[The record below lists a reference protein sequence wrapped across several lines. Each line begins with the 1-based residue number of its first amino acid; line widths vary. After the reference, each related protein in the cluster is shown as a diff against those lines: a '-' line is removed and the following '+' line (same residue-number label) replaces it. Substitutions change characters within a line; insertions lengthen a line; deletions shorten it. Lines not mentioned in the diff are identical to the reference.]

1 MEPKKP
7 SQPSCSS
14 SSFQNLPFSS
24 SSSLL
29 KDISNSNFKTPKNH
43 SRKANFIS
51 SSPSPYRQ
59 PEFFTAS
66 KTTPLSSVSRRRGGS
81 IIKPSAVKSSA
92 ARRLK
97 AFELEQSK
105 SARKALNDK
114 ERSLKS
120 LAKSLTVWLNFLFE
134 NPSYCGCE
142 VSNRSSCV
150 KRNGKRESGVGHS
163 VGVEVMWRGPKRQ
176 RQFSSN
182 SEDEETIAF
191 SGSMFSGLKGSL
203 MEICSFDD
211 LKERMSAYLS
221 LGSCKE
227 VFVTMTQV
235 TKTIDE
241 GRLKMRAHC
250 PMVTDVGMKE
260 KALRILMC
268 YNPTW
273 LRIGLYILLGGDT
286 LLPNGDVNS
295 EQEIAFL
302 KMVLEKQFF
311 SHVGLAKT
319 YAYNKL
325 VEGLYRP
332 GYYEKL
338 GNIVLKRF
346 LLLVLILDRVKTQ
359 SSLPLKYGIDG
370 LDGGSPLLFS
380 LQSDVKSSHQL
391 INKFLSSDVMHG
403 EGNLLTHLVIVGY
416 KVTYQQNPLLEY
428 QFGVAD
434 LFEDLEDGIRLC
446 RVIQLLRHDPSIL
459 SKMVVPSDTRKKSLA
474 NCGTVLQFLKEA
486 GVPLCDQDGT
496 IIMAEDIVDGD
507 KELTISLLWNMFVHL
522 QLPLLMNKELLSKE
536 IFKIRGVVE
545 QNSNGCTHLDLLL
558 NWIQAICGSYDLKV
572 EIFSSLVDG
581 KAMWCLLDYYFR
593 KDHRCSCSYQ
603 ALSETKEEVSIV
615 SPVDYTDAVHNFILS
630 QKLPLLLGKFP
641 EVLQVSDILETNGA
655 CNGQSVIILLV
666 FLSFQLLVKRNKDQL
681 NFHKL
686 LGFNCQS
693 PERRRLST
701 DQWFMHPEAAVDKEQ
716 THWKD
721 GADAA
726 RNFKAVMAWWQE
738 MAQQNNKCTS
748 KESSSSPKQS
758 FIFRRSNDTHKENA
772 AKVIQSHFRQS
783 VQRRKYLRMKNAVC
797 ILQAAIQAWLRLKK
811 EPSIQFFG
819 SRAYLESLCGTGIRS
834 RSENLEKH
842 AAFVTDRHAFLKLR
856 RSVIII
862 QRAARDCISRKHVTG
877 NALPQDLSTP
887 TFIDA
892 AIVIQKCIRGW
903 IARSSL
909 VNTQQSPEV
918 PKECEDYIQHINA
931 EVTATKIQSHYR
943 GWLMRKNFV
952 YQKQAAIK
960 IQSIFRSARCLREFH
975 SYKQETLSVITIQA
989 YIRKWMAKRDFYRH
1003 KSQII
1008 LIQSHCRGWLTRK
1021 KLLIEKEAAIRIQ
1034 TVVRS
1039 LKYRKTFL
1047 RQKHATLEIQ
1057 RFARGATTRKRLL
1070 GASCYRNVSKLGYQT
1085 LELKLLLQAVVKL
1098 QRWWRGKLLHEQRT
1112 KAAVVI
1118 QSHVLGWIARQS
1130 VSRNKERL
1138 LQAVIKLQRWWR
1150 GKLLH
1155 EQRTKAAVV
1164 IQSHV
1169 QGWIARKS
1177 ASRKKHQILLA
1188 VVKLQRWWRGKLLH
1202 EKRTKVAVVIQ
1213 SHVQGWIARK
1223 SASRKKH
1230 LILLAVLKL
1239 QRWWRGKLLHKQRTK
1254 AAVVIQSHVR
1264 GWIARQSPSRK
1275 EHLIL
1280 LAVLK
1285 LQRWWRGKLHHKQ
1298 RTKSAVVIQ
1307 SHVRGWIARQSVS
1320 RNKHRIV
1327 VIQAYMKGYL
1337 ARKDLR
1343 GQLLDLRLR
1352 VQKSAANVD
1361 DGMRIIN
1368 RLVEALSELLNMRSV
1383 SDILHICATLNMA
1396 TQHSQKC
1403 CEELVAAGA
1412 VGTLFKLIRSLSRS
1426 IPDQEVLKPALSTLR
1441 NLSRYPH
1448 LIDVLIESCGS
1459 LETIVSEF
1467 LRNKE
1472 EGYFIA
1478 SDLLKKIFT
1487 KKKGVEAVRKSPA
1500 LLKRLHNHVE
1510 ELSRKAKADKRTK
1523 PHAVKELA
1531 LVDKRL
1537 REAVGIL
1544 ELIKVPM
1551 GNPTRRLSMKV

>member
-7 SQPSCSS
+7 SQTSCSS
-14 SSFQNLPFSS
+14 PFQNLPLSS
-24 SSSLL
+24 SSSASLL
-29 KDISNSNFKTPKNH
+29 KDISNFKTPKH

-59 PEFFTAS
+59 PEFFTAL
-66 KTTPLSSVSRRRGGS
+66 KTTPVSSVRRRGS
-81 IIKPSAVKSSA
+81 IKPSAVKSSA

-134 NPSYCGCE
+134 NPSSCGCDVTKFTGGFE
-142 VSNRSSCV
+142 RSNRTCIAE
-150 KRNGKRESGVGHS
+150 NGKRESGPGYT
-163 VGVEVMWRGPKRQ
+163 VGVDVLWRGPKRQ
-176 RQFSSN
+176 RHLLSN
-182 SEDEETIAF
+182 SEDEETTVI
-191 SGSMFSGLKGSL
+191 SDSMFSGLKDLL

-227 VFVTMTQV
+227 VFVTMTQL

-273 LRIGLYILLGGDT
+273 LRIGLHILLGGDT

-302 KMVLEKQFF
+302 KMVLERQFF

-380 LQSDVKSSHQL
+380 LQSDVKSSRQL
-391 INKFLSSDVMHG
+391 INKFLPSDVMHG
-403 EGNLLTHLVIVGY
+403 EGNLLAHLVIVGY

-428 QFGVAD
+428 QFDVAD
-434 LFEDLEDGIRLC
+434 LFEDLQDGIQLC

-474 NCGTVLQFLKEA
+474 NCGTVLQYLQEA
-486 GVPLCDQDGT
+486 GVPLCDQVGT

-522 QLPLLMNKELLSKE
+522 QLPLLINKSLLSEE
-536 IFKIRGVVE
+536 IFKIRGV
-545 QNSNGCTHLDLLL
+545 QNSNGCTHLDMLLS
-558 NWIQAICGSYDLKV
+558 WIQDPGNSGGPAI
-572 EIFSSLVDG
+572 
-581 KAMWCLLDYYFR
+581 M
-593 KDHRCSCSYQ
+593 
-603 ALSETKEEVSIV
+603 VSF
-615 SPVDYTDAVHNFILS
+615 DYTDAVHNFILS

-641 EVLQVSDILETNGA
+641 EVIQVSDILETNGA
-655 CNGQSVIILLV
+655 CNGHSVIILLV
-666 FLSFQLLVKRNKDQL
+666 FLSYQLLVKRNKDQL

-721 GADAA
+721 GEDAA

-738 MAQQNNKCTS
+738 MAQQNNKCFS
-748 KESSSSPKQS
+748 KETSSGPKRS
-758 FIFRRSNDTHKENA
+758 FILRGRNDTHKGNA
-772 AKVIQSHFRQS
+772 AKVIQSLFRQS
-783 VQRRKYLRMKNAVC
+783 VQQRKYLRIKNAVY
-797 ILQAAIQAWLRLKK
+797 ILQAAIQAWLWVKK

-819 SRAYLESLCGTGIRS
+819 SPAYLASLCGTRS
-834 RSENLEKH
+834 RSANFEKH
-842 AAFVTDRHAFLKLR
+842 AAFVIDRHAFLKLK

-862 QRAARDCISRKHVTG
+862 QRASRDWISRKHVTG
-877 NALPQDLSTP
+877 NLLPQDLSTP
-887 TFIDA
+887 RFIDA

-903 IARSSL
+903 IARSCL
-909 VNTQQSPEV
+909 VNTEQFHEV
-918 PKECEDYIQHINA
+918 PKECEDNICQINA
-931 EVTATKIQSHYR
+931 AVATQWASKEYKLSSSLHSHHFAATKIQSYYR
-943 GWLMRKNFV
+943 GWLMRENFV
-952 YQKQAAIK
+952 DQKQAAVK
-960 IQSIFRSARCLREFH
+960 IQSIFRSARCLRDFH
-975 SYKQETLSVITIQA
+975 SYRQETLSVITIQA
-989 YIRKWMAKRDFYRH
+989 YIRKCIAKRDVYRH

-1008 LIQSHCRGWLTRK
+1008 LIQSHCRGWLTRR
-1021 KLLIEKEAAIRIQ
+1021 KLVIEKEAVIRIQ
-1034 TVVRS
+1034 AAVRS
-1039 LKYRKTFL
+1039 LKYQKAFL
-1047 RQKHATLEIQ
+1047 HQKHAILEIQ
-1057 RFARGATTRKRLL
+1057 RFARGAITRKRLL
-1070 GASCYRNVSKLGYQT
+1070 GASCYRNVSKLGYQA
-1085 LELKLLLQAVVKL
+1085 LELKILLQAVVKL
-1098 QRWWRGKLLHEQRT
+1098 QRWWRCKLLHAQRTKAAVVIQSHALGWIARQRASRNKERLLQAVLKLQRWWRSKLLHEQRT

-1118 QSHVLGWIARQS
+1118 QSHILGWLARQS
-1130 VSRNKERL
+1130 ASRNKDQL
-1138 LQAVIKLQRWWR
+1138 LQAI
-1150 GKLLH
+1150 
-1155 EQRTKAAVV
+1155 
-1164 IQSHV
+1164 
-1169 QGWIARKS
+1169 
-1177 ASRKKHQILLA
+1177 
-1188 VVKLQRWWRGKLLH
+1188 
-1202 EKRTKVAVVIQ
+1202 
-1213 SHVQGWIARK
+1213 
-1223 SASRKKH
+1223 
-1230 LILLAVLKL
+1230 LKL

-1254 AAVVIQSHVR
+1254 AAVVIQSHAQ
-1264 GWIARQSPSRK
+1264 GWKARQRASRK
-1275 EHLIL
+1275 KYLTL

-1285 LQRWWRGKLHHKQ
+1285 LQRWWRGKLLHKR

-1307 SHVRGWIARQSVS
+1307 SYVRGWIACQSVS

-1343 GQLLDLRLR
+1343 GQLLDLRHKI
-1352 VQKSAANVD
+1352 QKSAANVD

-1368 RLVEALSELLNMRSV
+1368 RLVAALSELLNMRSV

-1448 LIDVLIESCGS
+1448 LIDVLIESYGS

-1487 KKKGVEAVRKSPA
+1487 EKKGVEAVCKSPA

-1510 ELSRKAKADKRTK
+1510 ELSRRAKADKRTK
-1523 PHAVKELA
+1523 PHAMKEP
-1531 LVDKRL
+1531 VDKRL
-1537 REAVGIL
+1537 REAVEIL
-1544 ELIKVPM
+1544 ELIKVSM
-1551 GNPTRRLSMKV
+1551 GNPSKRLSMKV

>member
-1 MEPKKP
+1 MEPKK
-7 SQPSCSS
+7 QPQT
-14 SSFQNLPFSS
+14 SSFENLPFSS
-24 SSSLL
+24 SSSTSLL
-29 KDISNSNFKTPKNH
+29 KDISNFKTPKH
-43 SRKANFIS
+43 SRKANFTS

-59 PEFFTAS
+59 PELFTAS
-66 KTTPLSSVSRRRGGS
+66 KTTPVSSVRRCRS
-81 IIKPSAVKSSA
+81 IKQSAVKSSA
-92 ARRLK
+92 AKRLK

-105 SARKALNDK
+105 SARKALNEK

-134 NPSYCGCE
+134 NPSSCGCDVTKFTGGFE
-142 VSNRSSCV
+142 RSSSSCV
-150 KRNGKRESGVGHS
+150 VENGKRESGPGHT
-163 VGVEVMWRGPKRQ
+163 VGVDVLWRGPKRQ
-176 RQFSSN
+176 KHSLSN
-182 SEDEETIAF
+182 FKDEETTVF
-191 SGSMFSGLKGSL
+191 SDYMFSGLKASL
-203 MEICSFDD
+203 MDICSFDD

-227 VFVTMTQV
+227 VFVTMTQL

-286 LLPNGDVNS
+286 LLPSGDVNS
-295 EQEIAFL
+295 EQEVAFL
-302 KMVLEKQFF
+302 KMVLERQFF
-311 SHVGLAKT
+311 SHIGLAKT

-391 INKFLSSDVMHG
+391 INKFLPSDVMHG
-403 EGNLLTHLVIVGY
+403 EGNLLAHLVIVGY

-434 LFEDLEDGIRLC
+434 LFEDLGDGIHLC
-446 RVIQLLRHDPSIL
+446 RVIQLLQHDPSIL
-459 SKMVVPSDTRKKSLA
+459 SKVVVPSDTRKKSLA
-474 NCGTVLQFLKEA
+474 NCGTVLQYLQEA
-486 GVPLCDQDGT
+486 GMPLCDRDGT
-496 IIMAEDIVDGD
+496 IIMAEDVVDGD
-507 KELTISLLWNMFVHL
+507 KELTISLLWSMFVYL
-522 QLPLLMNKELLSKE
+522 QLPLLINKSLLSEE
-536 IFKIRGVVE
+536 ISKIRGVVK
-545 QNSNGCTHLDLLL
+545 QNSNGCTHLDVLL

-572 EIFSSLVDG
+572 ENFSSLVDG

-593 KDHRCSCSYQ
+593 KDHNCSCSYQ
-603 ALSETKEEVSIV
+603 ALCETKEEVSIV

-641 EVLQVSDILETNGA
+641 EVIQVSDILETNGA

-701 DQWFMHPEAAVDKEQ
+701 DQWFMHPTSAVDKEQ

-721 GADAA
+721 GEDAA

-738 MAQQNNKCTS
+738 MAQQNNKCTP
-748 KESSSSPKQS
+748 KEISSSPKRS
-758 FIFRRSNDTHKENA
+758 FISRRSSDTHKENA

-783 VQRRKYLRMKNAVC
+783 VQQRKYLRIKNAVY
-797 ILQAAIQAWLRLKK
+797 ILQAAIQAWLWVKK

-819 SRAYLESLCGTGIRS
+819 CPTYLASLCGTRS
-834 RSENLEKH
+834 HSANLEKH
-842 AAFVTDRHAFLKLR
+842 AAVVIHRHAFLKLKR
-856 RSVIII
+856 AVIII
-862 QRAARDCISRKHVTG
+862 QRVVRDWISRKPVTG
-877 NALPQDLSTP
+877 ESLLQDLSTS

-892 AIVIQKCIRGW
+892 SIVIQKCIRGW
-903 IARSSL
+903 IARSAA
-909 VNTQQSPEV
+909 VNIKQYPEV
-918 PKECEDYIQHINA
+918 PKEFEDNIHHINA
-931 EVTATKIQSHYR
+931 AASIRCASKEYKLSSSLHSHHFAANKIQSYYR

-952 YQKQAAIK
+952 NQKQAAIK
-960 IQSIFRSARCLREFH
+960 IQSIFRSARCLKDFH

-989 YIRKWMAKRDFYRH
+989 YVRKWIAKRDVYWH
-1003 KSQII
+1003 KCQII
-1008 LIQSHCRGWLTRK
+1008 LIQSHCRGWLTRR
-1021 KLLIEKEAAIRIQ
+1021 KLLIEKETVIRIQ
-1034 TVVRS
+1034 TAVRS
-1039 LKYRKTFL
+1039 LKYRKAFL
-1047 RQKHATLEIQ
+1047 CQKHAALEIQ
-1057 RFARGATTRKRLL
+1057 RFARGAITRKRLL
-1070 GASCYRNVSKLGYQT
+1070 GASCYRNVSKLGNQA
-1085 LELKLLLQAVVKL
+1085 LELKILLQAVVKLQRWWRCKVLHEHRTKAAIVIQSHVRGWIARKNVSRNKEQLLQAVLKL

-1112 KAAVVI
+1112 KAAIVI

-1130 VSRNKERL
+1130 VSRNKDRL
-1138 LQAVIKLQRWWR
+1138 W
-1150 GKLLH
+1150 
-1155 EQRTKAAVV
+1155 KA
-1164 IQSHV
+1164 I
-1169 QGWIARKS
+1169 
-1177 ASRKKHQILLA
+1177 
-1188 VVKLQRWWRGKLLH
+1188 
-1202 EKRTKVAVVIQ
+1202 
-1213 SHVQGWIARK
+1213 
-1223 SASRKKH
+1223 
-1230 LILLAVLKL
+1230 LKL

-1254 AAVVIQSHVR
+1254 AAVVIQSHVQE
-1264 GWIARQSPSRK
+1264 WIVRQSASRK
-1275 EHLIL
+1275 KHLTL
-1280 LAVLK
+1280 LAILK
-1285 LQRWWRGKLHHKQ
+1285 LQRWWRRNLIHKQ

-1307 SHVRGWIARQSVS
+1307 SHVRGWIARQTVS

-1368 RLVEALSELLNMRSV
+1368 RLVAALSELLNMKSV

-1441 NLSRYPH
+1441 NLSGYPH

-1478 SDLLKKIFT
+1478 SNLLKKIFT
-1487 KKKGVEAVRKSPA
+1487 EQKGVEAVRKSPA

-1510 ELSRKAKADKRTK
+1510 ELSRRAKADKRTK
-1523 PHAVKELA
+1523 PHAMKEP
-1531 LVDKRL
+1531 VDKRL
-1537 REAVGIL
+1537 REAVEIL
-1544 ELIKVPM
+1544 ELIKVSM

>member
-7 SQPSCSS
+7 SQASCSS
-14 SSFQNLPFSS
+14 PFQDLPFSS
-24 SSSLL
+24 SSSTSLL
-29 KDISNSNFKTPKNH
+29 KDISNFKTPKH

-59 PEFFTAS
+59 PEFFTAL
-66 KTTPLSSVSRRRGGS
+66 KTTPVSSVRRRGS
-81 IIKPSAVKSSA
+81 IKPSAVKSSA

-134 NPSYCGCE
+134 NPSSCGCDVTKFTGGFE
-142 VSNRSSCV
+142 RSNRACIAE
-150 KRNGKRESGVGHS
+150 NGKRESGPGYT
-163 VGVEVMWRGPKRQ
+163 VGVDVLWRGPKRQ
-176 RQFSSN
+176 RHLLSN
-182 SEDEETIAF
+182 SEDEETTVF
-191 SGSMFSGLKGSL
+191 SDSMFFGLKDSL

-227 VFVTMTQV
+227 VFLTMTQL

-250 PMVTDVGMKE
+250 PLVTDVGMKE
-260 KALRILMC
+260 KALKILMC

-273 LRIGLYILLGGDT
+273 LWIGLHIILGGDT

-302 KMVLEKQFF
+302 KMVLERQFF

-380 LQSDVKSSHQL
+380 SQSDVKSSRQL
-391 INKFLSSDVMHG
+391 INKFLPSDVMHG
-403 EGNLLTHLVIVGY
+403 EGNLLAHLVIVGY

-434 LFEDLEDGIRLC
+434 LFEDLQDGIQLC
-446 RVIQLLRHDPSIL
+446 RVVQLLRHDPSIL

-474 NCGTVLQFLKEA
+474 NCGTVLLFLQEA
-486 GVPLCDQDGT
+486 GVSLCDQDGT
-496 IIMAEDIVDGD
+496 ILMAEDIVGGD

-522 QLPLLMNKELLSKE
+522 QLPLLINKSLLSEE
-536 IFKIRGVVE
+536 ISKIQGVVK
-545 QNSNGCTHLDLLL
+545 QNSNDCTHLDMLLS
-558 NWIQAICGSYDLKV
+558 WIQAICGSYDLKV
-572 EIFSSLVDG
+572 KNFSSLVDG

-603 ALSETKEEVSIV
+603 ALCETKEEVSIV
-615 SPVDYTDAVHNFILS
+615 SAVDYTDAVHNFILS

-641 EVLQVSDILETNGA
+641 EVIQVSDILETNGA

-666 FLSFQLLVKRNKDQL
+666 FLSYQLLVKRNKDQL

-701 DQWFMHPEAAVDKEQ
+701 DQWFMHPQAAVDKEQ

-721 GADAA
+721 GEDAA

-738 MAQQNNKCTS
+738 MAQQNNKCFS
-748 KESSSSPKQS
+748 KETSSSPKRS
-758 FIFRRSNDTHKENA
+758 FIVRGSNDTYKGNA

-783 VQRRKYLRMKNAVC
+783 VQQRKYLRIKNAVY
-797 ILQAAIQAWLRLKK
+797 ILQAAIQAWLWVKR

-819 SRAYLESLCGTGIRS
+819 SPAYLASLCGTRS
-834 RSENLEKH
+834 RSANFEKH
-842 AAFVTDRHAFLKLR
+842 AAFVIDRHAFLKLK

-862 QRAARDCISRKHVTG
+862 QRASRDWIYRKHVPG
-877 NALPQDLSTP
+877 NSLLQDLLTP
-887 TFIDA
+887 TFTDA

-903 IARSSL
+903 IARSCL
-909 VNTQQSPEV
+909 VNTDQFHEV
-918 PKECEDYIQHINA
+918 PKECEDNIHHINTEIA
-931 EVTATKIQSHYR
+931 IQCASNEYELSSSLHSHHFAATKIQSYYR

-952 YQKQAAIK
+952 DQKQATIK
-960 IQSIFRSARCLREFH
+960 IQSIFQSARCLRDFH

-989 YIRKWMAKRDFYRH
+989 YIRRWIAKRDVYRH

-1008 LIQSHCRGWLTRK
+1008 MIQSHCRGWLTRR
-1021 KLLIEKEAAIRIQ
+1021 KLLIEKEAVIRIQ
-1034 TVVRS
+1034 TAVRS
-1039 LKYRKTFL
+1039 LKYRKAFL
-1047 RQKHATLEIQ
+1047 HQKHAVLEIQ
-1057 RFARGATTRKRLL
+1057 RFARGAITRKRLL
-1070 GASCYRNVSKLGYQT
+1070 GASCYRNVSKLGYQA
-1085 LELKLLLQAVVKL
+1085 LELKILLQAVVKL
-1098 QRWWRGKLLHEQRT
+1098 QRWWRCKLLHAQRT

-1118 QSHVLGWIARQS
+1118 QSHVLGWIARKRA
-1130 VSRNKERL
+1130 SRSKERL
-1138 LQAVIKLQRWWR
+1138 LQAVLKLQRWWR
-1150 GKLLH
+1150 SKLLH

-1164 IQSHV
+1164 IQSHIL
-1169 QGWIARKS
+1169 GWLVRQSI
-1177 ASRKKHQILLA
+1177 SRNKDQLLQA
-1188 VVKLQRWWRGKLLH
+1188 TLKLQRWWRDKLLH
-1202 EKRTKVAVVIQ
+1202 KQKTKAAVVIQ
-1213 SHVQGWIARK
+1213 SHVQGWKARQ

-1230 LILLAVLKL
+1230 LTLLAVLKL

-1254 AAVVIQSHVR
+1254 SAIVIQSHVR
-1264 GWIARQSPSRK
+1264 GWIS
-1275 EHLIL
+1275 
-1280 LAVLK
+1280 
-1285 LQRWWRGKLHHKQ
+1285 
-1298 RTKSAVVIQ
+1298 
-1307 SHVRGWIARQSVS
+1307 RQSVS

-1343 GQLLDLRLR
+1343 GQLLDLRLKI
-1352 VQKSAANVD
+1352 QKSAANVD
-1361 DGMRIIN
+1361 NGMRIIN
-1368 RLVEALSELLNMRSV
+1368 RLVAALSELLNMRSV

-1396 TQHSQKC
+1396 TQHSEKC

-1487 KKKGVEAVRKSPA
+1487 ENKGVEAVRKSPA

-1510 ELSRKAKADKRTK
+1510 ELSRRAKAEKRTK
-1523 PHAVKELA
+1523 PHATKEP
-1531 LVDKRL
+1531 VDKRL
-1537 REAVGIL
+1537 REAVEIL
-1544 ELIKVPM
+1544 ELIKVSM

>member
-1 MEPKKP
+1 MEQKKP
-7 SQPSCSS
+7 SQTSCSS
-14 SSFQNLPFSS
+14 PFQNLPFSS
-24 SSSLL
+24 SSSASLL
-29 KDISNSNFKTPKNH
+29 KDISNFKTPKH
-43 SRKANFIS
+43 SRKANFSS

-66 KTTPLSSVSRRRGGS
+66 KATPVSSVRRRGS
-81 IIKPSAVKSSA
+81 IKPSAVKSSA

-105 SARKALNDK
+105 SARKALNVK

-120 LAKSLTVWLNFLFE
+120 LANSLTVWLNFLLE
-134 NPSYCGCE
+134 NPSSCGCDVTKFTGGVE
-142 VSNRSSCV
+142 RSNRSCIAG
-150 KRNGKRESGVGHS
+150 NGKRESGPGYS
-163 VGVEVMWRGPKRQ
+163 VGVDVLWRGPKRQ
-176 RQFSSN
+176 KHLLLNF
-182 SEDEETIAF
+182 EDEETTAF
-191 SGSMFSGLKGSL
+191 SDSMFSGLKASL

-260 KALRILMC
+260 KALRILMF

-302 KMVLEKQFF
+302 KMVLERQFF

-380 LQSDVKSSHQL
+380 LQSDVKSSRQL

-403 EGNLLTHLVIVGY
+403 EGNLLAHLVIIGY
-416 KVTYQQNPLLEY
+416 KVTHQQNPLLEY

-459 SKMVVPSDTRKKSLA
+459 LKMVVPSDTRKKSLG

-522 QLPLLMNKELLSKE
+522 QLPLLINKELLSEE
-536 IFKIRGVVE
+536 ISKIRGVVK
-545 QNSNGCTHLDLLL
+545 
-558 NWIQAICGSYDLKV
+558 AICGSYDLKF
-572 EIFSSLVDG
+572 ENFSSLVDG

-603 ALSETKEEVSIV
+603 ALCETKEEVSIV
-615 SPVDYTDAVHNFILS
+615 SAVDYTDAVHNFILS

-641 EVLQVSDILETNGA
+641 EVIQVSDILETNGA

-716 THWKD
+716 TNWK
-721 GADAA
+721 GGEDAV

-738 MAQQNNKCTS
+738 MAQKNNKCTS
-748 KESSSSPKQS
+748 KETSRSPKRS
-758 FIFRRSNDTHKENA
+758 FIFRRSNDTQKENA
-772 AKVIQSHFRQS
+772 AKVIQSHFRRS
-783 VQRRKYLRMKNAVC
+783 VQQRKYLRIKNAVY
-797 ILQAAIQAWLRLKK
+797 ILQAAIRAWLWVKK

-819 SRAYLESLCGTGIRS
+819 SPTNLASLCGTRS
-834 RSENLEKH
+834 RSVNLEKH
-842 AAFVTDRHAFLKLR
+842 AAFMIDRHAFLKLK

-862 QRAARDCISRKHVTG
+862 QRAARDWISRKHVTR
-877 NALPQDLSTP
+877 NALPQNLSTP

-909 VNTQQSPEV
+909 VNTEQFPEV
-918 PKECEDYIQHINA
+918 PKECEDNIHHINA
-931 EVTATKIQSHYR
+931 AVIIRCASKEYKLSSSLHSHHFAATKIQSYYR

-952 YQKQAAIK
+952 DRKQAAIK
-960 IQSIFRSARCLREFH
+960 IQSIFRSAKCLRDFH

-989 YIRKWMAKRDFYRH
+989 YVRKWIAKRVVYRH
-1003 KSQII
+1003 KIQII
-1008 LIQSHCRGWLTRK
+1008 LIQSHCRGWLTRR

-1034 TVVRS
+1034 TAVRS
-1039 LKYRKTFL
+1039 LKYRKAFL
-1047 RQKHATLEIQ
+1047 HQKHATLEIQ
-1057 RFARGATTRKRLL
+1057 RFARGAITRKRLL

-1085 LELKLLLQAVVKL
+1085 LELKILLQAVVKL
-1098 QRWWRGKLLHEQRT
+1098 QRWWRCRLLDEQRT

-1130 VSRNKERL
+1130 VSRNKEQL
-1138 LQAVIKLQRWWR
+1138 LQAVLKLQRWWR
-1150 GKLLH
+1150 GKLLLK
-1155 EQRTKAAVV
+1155 QRTKAAVV

-1169 QGWIARKS
+1169 LGWIARQS
-1177 ASRKKHQILLA
+1177 ISRNEDRLLLA
-1188 VVKLQRWWRGKLLH
+1188 
-1202 EKRTKVAVVIQ
+1202 I
-1213 SHVQGWIARK
+1213 
-1223 SASRKKH
+1223 
-1230 LILLAVLKL
+1230 LKL

-1254 AAVVIQSHVR
+1254 AAVVIQSHVQ
-1264 GWIARQSPSRK
+1264 GWIARQSAARK
-1275 EHLIL
+1275 KQLTL

-1285 LQRWWRGKLHHKQ
+1285 LQRWWRGKLLHKQ
-1298 RTKSAVVIQ
+1298 RTKSAVIIQ
-1307 SHVRGWIARQSVS
+1307 SHVRGWIARKSVS
-1320 RNKHRIV
+1320 GNKHRIV

-1368 RLVEALSELLNMRSV
+1368 RLVAALSELLNMRSV

-1403 CEELVAAGA
+1403 CEELVTAGA

-1478 SDLLKKIFT
+1478 SDLLKKIFAE
-1487 KKKGVEAVRKSPA
+1487 KKGVEAMRKSPA

-1510 ELSRKAKADKRTK
+1510 ELSRRAKADKRTK
-1523 PHAVKELA
+1523 PHAMKEP
-1531 LVDKRL
+1531 VDKRL
-1537 REAVGIL
+1537 REAVEIL
-1544 ELIKVPM
+1544 ELIKVSM
-1551 GNPTRRLSMKV
+1551 GNPTRRLSMKVPHTFSYSRNF

>member
-1 MEPKKP
+1 MEKEETASISGVNRQQTNVRSENRPENGTKK
-7 SQPSCSS
+7 
-14 SSFQNLPFSS
+14 
-24 SSSLL
+24 
-29 KDISNSNFKTPKNH
+29 TH
-43 SRKANFIS
+43 SRKTTFTS
-51 SSPSPYRQ
+51 TSPSPYRQ

-66 KTTPLSSVSRRRGGS
+66 KSKPVSSSVRRCGS
-81 IIKPSAVKSSA
+81 VKSSA

-134 NPSYCGCE
+134 NPSSCGCDVAE
-142 VSNRSSCV
+142 FTGGFERSNSRHV
-150 KRNGKRESGVGHS
+150 LNGKRESGPGYT
-163 VGVEVMWRGPKRQ
+163 VGVDVLWRGPKRQ
-176 RQFSSN
+176 KHLLSNFEEGETAVFS
-182 SEDEETIAF
+182 D
-191 SGSMFSGLKGSL
+191 SMFSGLRGSL

-211 LKERMSAYLS
+211 LKERMSGYLS

-250 PMVTDVGMKE
+250 PMITDVGMKE

-302 KMVLEKQFF
+302 KMVLERQFF
-311 SHVGLAKT
+311 SHVGLAKA

-380 LQSDVKSSHQL
+380 LQSDVKSTRQL

-403 EGNLLTHLVIVGY
+403 EGNLLAHLVIVGY

-428 QFGVAD
+428 RFGVAD
-434 LFEDLEDGIRLC
+434 LFEVLEDGIRLC
-446 RVIQLLRHDPSIL
+446 RVTQLLRHDPSVL

-474 NCGTVLQFLKEA
+474 NCGTVLHFLKEA

-522 QLPLLMNKELLSKE
+522 QLPLLINKALLSEE
-536 IFKIRGVVE
+536 ISKIRGVVE
-545 QNSNGCTHLDLLL
+545 QNSNGCTHLDMLL

-572 EIFSSLVDG
+572 EKFSSLVDG

-615 SPVDYTDAVHNFILS
+615 SAVDYTDAVHNFILS

-641 EVLQVSDILETNGA
+641 EVIQVSDILETNGA

-693 PERRRLST
+693 PDRRRLST

-716 THWKD
+716 TQWKD
-721 GADAA
+721 GEDAA

-748 KESSSSPKQS
+748 KETSSSPKRS
-758 FIFRRSNDTHKENA
+758 FIFRRSNDTQKENA
-772 AKVIQSHFRQS
+772 AKVIQTHFRQS
-783 VQRRKYLRMKNAVC
+783 VQQRKYLRIKSAVC
-797 ILQAAIQAWLRLKK
+797 ILQAAIQAWLWVKK
-811 EPSIQFFG
+811 EPSIQLFG
-819 SRAYLESLCGTGIRS
+819 SRTYLASLCGTRS
-834 RSENLEKH
+834 RSANLEKH
-842 AAFVTDRHAFLKLR
+842 AAFVIDRHAFLKLR
-856 RSVIII
+856 RSVRII
-862 QRAARDCISRKHVTG
+862 QRAARDWISRKHVTG

-903 IARSSL
+903 IAKSSL
-909 VNTQQSPEV
+909 VNTEQFPEV
-918 PKECEDYIQHINA
+918 PKECEDNIHYINA
-931 EVTATKIQSHYR
+931 A
-943 GWLMRKNFV
+943 
-952 YQKQAAIK
+952 
-960 IQSIFRSARCLREFH
+960 
-975 SYKQETLSVITIQA
+975 ETLSVITIQA
-989 YIRKWMAKRDFYRH
+989 YVRRWIAKRDVYRQ
-1003 KSQII
+1003 KAQII
-1008 LIQSHCRGWLTRK
+1008 LIQSHCCGWLTRK
-1021 KLLIEKEAAIRIQ
+1021 KLFIEKEAVIRIQ
-1034 TVVRS
+1034 TAVRS
-1039 LKYRKTFL
+1039 LKYRKAFL
-1047 RQKHATLEIQ
+1047 RQKHSILEIQ
-1057 RFARGATTRKRLL
+1057 RFARGSITRKRLL
-1070 GASCYRNVSKLGYQT
+1070 GASCYCSVSKLGYQT
-1085 LELKLLLQAVVKL
+1085 PELKILLQAVVKL
-1098 QRWWRGKLLHEQRT
+1098 QRWWRAKLLHEQRT

-1118 QSHVLGWIARQS
+1118 QSHVLGWIARQN
-1130 VSRNKERL
+1130 VSRNKERSLQAVSKLQRRWRDKLLHEQITKAAVVIQSHVLGWIARQSVSRNKDRL
-1138 LQAVIKLQRWWR
+1138 LQAVLKLQMWWR

-1155 EQRTKAAVV
+1155 KQRTKAAVV

-1169 QGWIARKS
+1169 QGWLTR
-1177 ASRKKHQILLA
+1177 
-1188 VVKLQRWWRGKLLH
+1188 QR
-1202 EKRTKVAVVIQ
+1202 
-1213 SHVQGWIARK
+1213 
-1223 SASRKKH
+1223 ASRKKH

-1239 QRWWRGKLLHKQRTK
+1239 QRWWRGKLLHKQK
-1254 AAVVIQSHVR
+1254 
-1264 GWIARQSPSRK
+1264 
-1275 EHLIL
+1275 
-1280 LAVLK
+1280 
-1285 LQRWWRGKLHHKQ
+1285 
-1298 RTKSAVVIQ
+1298 TKSAVVIQ
-1307 SHVRGWIARQSVS
+1307 AHVRGWIARQSVL
-1320 RNKHRIV
+1320 RNKHRII

-1368 RLVEALSELLNMRSV
+1368 RLVAALSELLNMRSV

-1412 VGTLFKLIRSLSRS
+1412 VGTLFKLILSLSRS

-1467 LRNKE
+1467 LRNKD

-1487 KKKGVEAVRKSPA
+1487 EKKGVEVVRKSPA

-1510 ELSRKAKADKRTK
+1510 ELSRKAKADKRNK
-1523 PHAVKELA
+1523 PHAQKELV
-1531 LVDKRL
+1531 LLDKRL
-1537 REAVGIL
+1537 REAVEIL
-1544 ELIKVPM
+1544 ELIKVSM
-1551 GNPTRRLSMKV
+1551 GNPTRRLSMKVLYMVFRKKEQKPSLRFNF